1 MRGQEV
7 LHPLH
12 PIRGLLSPLK
22 LPSSGCLAP
31 LLIRPRSNPL
41 QGSSRVSV
49 VHQKRDDAKY
59 IAIRSR
65 LSMMEPSY
73 ICIVHLTSIVI
84 PSSTQSPEAEWS
96 AGEFVP
102 LTPATISSCLKSA
115 VNDRS
120 EHGDVYKEMKELV
133 FPYSSIQ
140 FSLRLAIRIN
150 NGMGMGVVTTFCA
163 LPPVSLAST
172 STGPRDEESEKASLL
187 PTKDRGSG
195 AVWSPLLYLFFGCS

>member
-1 MRGQEV
+1 MRQN
-7 LHPLH
+7 LH

-49 VHQKRDDAKY
+49 VHQKRAKY

-65 LSMMEPSY
+65 LSMREPSY

-96 AGEFVP
+96 AGSSFEDP
-102 LTPATISSCLKSA
+102 WPPATISSCLKSA

-150 NGMGMGVVTTFCA
+150 NGMGMGVVTTSCA

-172 STGPRDEESEKASLL
+172 STGESPRDEESEKASLL